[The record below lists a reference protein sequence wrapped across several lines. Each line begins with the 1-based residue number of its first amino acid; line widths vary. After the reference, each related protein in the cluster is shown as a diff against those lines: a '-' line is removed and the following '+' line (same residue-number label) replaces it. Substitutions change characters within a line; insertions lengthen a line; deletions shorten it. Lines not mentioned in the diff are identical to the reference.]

1 VNRRHFL
8 ALLTLLR
15 PPSRLRRFGEAGAPR
30 NRARASAGQTSRL
43 ILLGT
48 AGGPTPKKT
57 RSGPSQIIVIGD
69 RGYVIDCGDGVARQM
84 MAAGVFRTLR
94 HIFVTH
100 HHSDHNADYG
110 NLLLLSWGDALKTPV
125 DTWGPPP
132 LARMTRLFFAMS
144 AEDLRVRE
152 RDEGRP
158 PLRPLVHAHD
168 IRRGGIVMRDD
179 VVTVTCAV
187 VDHPLV
193 PLALAYRF
201 DCPDRSI
208 VISGDTRR
216 SPNLIA
222 LAKGA
227 DVLVHEALYLPA
239 APGAPGSALRKHIV
253 DSHTAVEE
261 VGRVAAEAG
270 VKTLV
275 LSHFV
280 PSENPPVTDAQWL
293 EGARRHFDGQIVV
306 GHDLLE
312 L

>member
-1 VNRRHFL
+1 VNRRAFL
-8 ALLTLLR
+8 TRLSSAALVPLVQ
-15 PPSRLRRFGEAGAPR
+15 AAPV
-30 NRARASAGQTSRL
+30 SRL

-48 AGGPTPKKT
+48 AGGPTPKAT

-84 MAAGVFRTLR
+84 MIAGVFRTLR
-94 HIFVTH
+94 HVFITH

-110 NLLLLSWGDALKTPV
+110 NLLLLAWGDRLRTAV

-132 LARMTRLFFAMS
+132 LAKMTRQFLEMS
-144 AEDLRVRE
+144 APDIGVRV

-158 PLRPLVHAHD
+158 PLAPLVHPHE
-168 IRRGGIVMRDD
+168 IRRAGAVMKDD
-179 VVTVTCAV
+179 LVTVTCAV
-187 VDHPLV
+187 VPHPLV

-208 VISGDTRR
+208 VISGDTAP
-216 SPNLIA
+216 SDALVA

-227 DVLVHEALYLPA
+227 DVLVHEALYVPG
-239 APGAPGSALRKHIV
+239 APGEPGSALRKHIME
-253 DSHTAVEE
+253 SHTSAEDA
-261 VGRVAAEAG
+261 GRIATRAG
-270 VKTLV
+270 VRTLV

-280 PSENPPVTDAQWL
+280 PSENPPVTDDQWL
-293 EGARRHFDGQIVV
+293 AAARTTFAGRIVV
-306 GHDLLE
+306 GRDLLE

>member
-1 VNRRHFL
+1 VRRREFL
-8 ALLTLLR
+8 KYLPAAFAAARVTGQ
-15 PPSRLRRFGEAGAPR
+15 PTAPR
-30 NRARASAGQTSRL
+30 SRL

-48 AGGPTPKKT
+48 AGGPTPKRT
-57 RSGPSQIIVIGD
+57 RSGPSQIIVVGD

-84 MAAGVFRTLR
+84 MQAGVFRTLR
-94 HIFVTH
+94 HVFITH

-110 NLLLLSWGDALKTPV
+110 NLLLLAWGDALASRV

-132 LARMTRLFFAMS
+132 LARITRLFLQMS
-144 AEDLRVRE
+144 EPDLQVRH

-158 PLRPLVHAHD
+158 PLAPLIHVHEL
-168 IRRGGIVMRDD
+168 RGGGSVMKDD
-179 VVTVTCAV
+179 RVTVTCAV

-208 VISGDTRR
+208 VISGDTRP
-216 SPNLIA
+216 SAA
-222 LAKGA
+222 LVRLATGA
-227 DVLVHEALYLPA
+227 DVLVHEVLYLPA
-239 APGAPGSALRKHIV
+239 APGAPASALRQHVV
-253 DSHTAVEE
+253 DSHTTVEDA
-261 VGRVAAEAG
+261 GRVAAAAG

-280 PSENPPVTDAQWL
+280 PAETPPVTDDEWL
-293 EGARRHFDGQIVV
+293 AGARVHFKGQIVV
-306 GHDLLE
+306 GRDLLS